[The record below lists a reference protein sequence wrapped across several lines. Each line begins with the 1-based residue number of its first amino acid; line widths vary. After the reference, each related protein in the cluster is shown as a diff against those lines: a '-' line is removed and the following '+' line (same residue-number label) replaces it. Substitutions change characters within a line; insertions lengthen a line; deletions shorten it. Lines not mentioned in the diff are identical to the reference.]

1 MSHPTIIISGR
12 TGRNYT
18 AHVLAFLLR
27 EAGHNV
33 GLATSNGVFIG
44 DRLMAVKETASSVAT
59 EILKSAPDLD
69 VVVRSLSPKEISRD
83 GLPQSSLSLSALLN
97 TARTVKD
104 VASEKSKQAVTDV
117 LNATTGC
124 SIVGVDDPFI
134 QSTISVLS
142 SHQLILVSRDINNRV
157 LQSHIDGGG
166 DAVVLERQ
174 PVERVITLYAQGTR
188 QGHINIQDIP
198 ACQDAQGSWRVRS
211 CLFAVAL
218 AHGYGLKTAQIFE
231 TLKKLR
237 YAHFSALVPLSPHSS
252 NRISALWTGKDISK
266 AVGGTWTSD
275 PAPISG
281 TTYYRGHTVQGDLG
295 IATRAKQW
303 KSPKYKDTSLDL
315 GVFLKKG
322 AVGVITD
329 VVPTDAPKGLPLCLV
344 KNTRKALDDLGR
356 AARERFQGKVIC
368 VTGSVGKTSTK
379 TALHHVLALQAL
391 TYGSRKNF
399 NHGPGIPLSLSQTP
413 ADYDY
418 GVYEFSVDLPGVA
431 HTKSMIARPHV
442 AIITQLQNDHIEFY
456 GSMENL
462 AMAKAQIFD
471 GIAENGVA
479 VLNRDMTFYTRIR
492 AAAKRKGVSRIVSFG
507 VHPSADVRL
516 VDCKLGANGSQIKA
530 SVHGKM
536 IEYTHPIA
544 GQHMVM
550 NSLCVLAAVEA
561 LGADWKK
568 AADDFKT
575 LPSLPNRTERHTIP
589 ISGGSFLFIDD
600 AFSANPESMK
610 SAIELLGLMKPG
622 PKGRRIAILGEIKE
636 LGDPSPEL
644 HAGLSIPLKKSAID
658 LVFTI
663 GDDMVHLRNKLPKRM
678 QGVHGKTSDDLTEGL
693 TQTIRAGDVVLV
705 KGSRRTLESSETIVD
720 TLLSIGVGQQSSK
733 IKQTPIRRILDNNL
747 GTKKLKVRGT
757 DRGAGVRLDIL
768 FAGDTS
774 FGENYQAQ
782 YEQRGLRNIL
792 SSKGY
797 AYPLKNMNKVLGDAN
812 LVIANLETP
821 LTDLTVSP
829 FKDTKSYVHWSDV
842 EKAPRHLLNHNIGL
856 CSLANN
862 HAFDY
867 GEEGF
872 LQTLDILDAN
882 RMRYFGGG
890 RTAADAL
897 KPLVIQG
904 DIGAHQIDVAIISAY
919 EFSKTADTKFKTY
932 AQGKNPGLAPLDDV
946 LIAQEI
952 KRLKKENPDTYVVI
966 FPHWGPNYK
975 KKTKTQ
981 SNMAERLLKVG
992 ADLII
997 GHGAHMMQSIDKIN
1011 GHWILYSIGNF
1022 MFNSLGRY
1030 QKMNAPPFSL
1040 LAKLIIEE
1048 QHGMLNKR
1056 LQLLPIMT
1064 DNRLNGYQTRFVT
1077 EPEFFEIWRLL
1088 RDSFSSPETFDK
1100 EVRRGQENGNYLL
1113 EFNL

>member
-1 MSHPTIIISGR
+1 NAHASTPT
-12 TGRNYT
+12 
-18 AHVLAFLLR
+18 
-27 EAGHNV
+27 
-33 GLATSNGVFIG
+33 
-44 DRLMAVKETASSVAT
+44 
-59 EILKSAPDLD
+59 P
-69 VVVRSLSPKEISRD
+69 P
-83 GLPQSSLSLSALLN
+83 
-97 TARTVKD
+97 
-104 VASEKSKQAVTDV
+104 
-117 LNATTGC
+117 
-124 SIVGVDDPFI
+124 
-134 QSTISVLS
+134 
-142 SHQLILVSRDINNRV
+142 
-157 LQSHIDGGG
+157 
-166 DAVVLERQ
+166 
-174 PVERVITLYAQGTR
+174 
-188 QGHINIQDIP
+188 
-198 ACQDAQGSWRVRS
+198 
-211 CLFAVAL
+211 
-218 AHGYGLKTAQIFE
+218 
-231 TLKKLR
+231 
-237 YAHFSALVPLSPHSS
+237 
-252 NRISALWTGKDISK
+252 LWTAKDIAK
-266 AVGGTWTSD
+266 AVGGTWTSE

-295 IATRAKQW
+295 IATRAKSW
-303 KSPKYKDTSLDL
+303 KSKKYKDTTVDLD
-315 GVFLKKG
+315 VFLNKG
-322 AVGVITD
+322 ALGVITD
-329 VVPTDAPKGLPLCLV
+329 VIPPDAPKGFPLCIV

-379 TALHHVLALQAL
+379 TALHHVLALQAP

-399 NHGPGIPLSLSQTP
+399 NHGPGIALSLSQTP

-456 GSMENL
+456 GSMEKL

-471 GIAENGVA
+471 GITENGVA
-479 VLNRDMTFYTRIR
+479 VLNRDMPFYARIR
-492 AAAKRKGVSRIVSFG
+492 AAAKRKGVARIVSFG
-507 VHPSADVRL
+507 VHASADVRL
-516 VDCKLGANGSQIKA
+516 IDGKLGANGSHIKA
-530 SVHGKM
+530 SVHGEI

-561 LGADWKK
+561 VGADWKK
-568 AADDFKT
+568 AARDFKT

-589 ISGGSFLFIDD
+589 IEGGSFLFIDD

-636 LGDPSPEL
+636 LGDPSPQL
-644 HAGLSIPLKKSAID
+644 HAGLSIPLKKSDID

-678 QGVHGKTSDDLTEGL
+678 HGVHGKTSDDLTEGL
-693 TQTIRAGDVVLV
+693 GATIRAGDVVLV

-720 TLLSIGVGQQSSK
+720 TLLAIGAGTQSPK

-747 GTKKLKVRGT
+747 GAEKLKVRGT

-782 YEQRGLRNIL
+782 YEKRGLKNIL
-792 SSKGY
+792 ETKGY
-797 AYPLKNMNKVLGDAN
+797 AYPLKNMNKVLGDAD

-821 LTDLTVSP
+821 LTDLKKSP
-829 FKDTKSYVHWSDV
+829 FQDTKPYVHWSDV

-867 GEEGF
+867 GEDGF
-872 LQTLDILDAN
+872 LQTLDVLDAN
-882 RMRYFGGG
+882 RMQYFGGG
-890 RTAADAL
+890 RTATDAI
-897 KPLVIQG
+897 KPLIIQG

-919 EFSKTADTKFKTY
+919 EFSKMADTKFKTY
-932 AQGKNPGLAPLDDV
+932 AKGKKPGLAPLDDV
-946 LIAQEI
+946 LIAKEI
-952 KRLKKENPDTYVVI
+952 KRLKKANPDTYVVI

-975 KKTKTQ
+975 KKTKSQ
-981 SNMAERLLKVG
+981 SNMADSLLKAG

-997 GHGAHMMQSIDKIN
+997 GHGAHMMQEIDQKN
-1011 GHWILYSIGNF
+1011 GHWILYSLGNF

-1030 QKMNAPPFSL
+1030 QKMSAPPFSL

-1077 EPEFFEIWRLL
+1077 DPEFYEIWRLL
-1088 RDSFSSPETFDK
+1088 RGRFSSPETFDK
-1100 EVRRGQENGNYLL
+1100 EVRISAENGINLL
-1113 EFNL
+1113 EINL